1 MSWQLATSLGLGA
14 WKAYEAYKFAKDP
27 VGYSQSHG
35 LLGDPPITFGARK
48 KQKTSKPLWT
58 GSKLE
63 KKGSK
68 KLYKDSD
75 EMPSYGR
82 KSRKRGGKGGVYQG
96 KRVPGRNGYVKRGSA
111 PGIKSYKKK
120 VKGKSAKR
128 GGASRIFDMVA
139 PPLTIYNR
147 EFIPRQLT
155 IDGYKDTLL
164 YDSAGNMLDTLGGS
178 DYFPRWSMFPILTT
192 REALTYLLK
201 CVNTPHALA
210 WNYHHHVSGNEVEES
225 ANGVHT
231 TVDEDVPAEYGDEFP
246 VSTDMLVPANISL
259 TNVYG
264 TMEGFKMSYTLG
276 NSNECSVWVT
286 IYECRPR
293 DPIEGVSVPL
303 TNTNASVVPTTS
315 EGTSKILNVNV
326 NPLALIRYDHN
337 KKQAKRQERYANGA
351 SDDEKFPK
359 GIDIGHTENDWKF
372 ISSPEKGREF
382 NKHYVC
388 LQRKTVCL
396 KPGERYQ
403 YDVVVPG
410 FGMRF
415 DKYLKYTQAKNS
427 DDETCKVPLAELQST
442 FSRFLLIKHRSVR
455 MYKLQPQ
462 TTIGDNASGQPLI
475 TPTWP
480 IDGKTAYLQDCKL
493 SIRAS
498 KYLRA
503 RLLPRTERN
512 INLRTGST
520 SDIDCFG
527 QMPEYKADSELS
539 SHNVASWN
547 GKNIYQINRY
557 PNMQM
562 VLGVGNTSGVTVNQ
576 GTQTSSTGTG
586 ENGQYDGE

>member
-1 MSWQLATSLGLGA
+1 MSWQLATKLGLGA

-35 LLGDPPITFGARK
+35 LLGDPPITFGSRK
-48 KQKTSKPLWT
+48 KQKTSKSLWT
-58 GSKLE
+58 HSKLE
-63 KKGSK
+63 KRGSK
-68 KLYKDSD
+68 KLYKDTD

-155 IDGYKDTLL
+155 KEGAKDTTLV
-164 YDSAGNMLDTLGGS
+164 DNIGRMLDTLAGS
-178 DYFPRWSMFPILTT
+178 DYYPAWSMFPILTT
-192 REALTYLLK
+192 REALTYILK
-201 CVNTPHALA
+201 CINTPHALA
-210 WNYHHHVSGNEVEES
+210 WNYHHHVAGNETYPN

-231 TVDEDVPAEYGDEFP
+231 ASSDIPEEYGDNTLTFP
-246 VSTDMLVPANISL
+246 DKLLPAALSL

-276 NSNECSVWVT
+276 NANECSVWVT
-286 IYECRPR
+286 IFECRPR
-293 DPIEGVSVPL
+293 DPVDAITVPL
-303 TNTNASVVPTTS
+303 SNTTNVAVVNN
-315 EGTSKILNVNV
+315 EENSKVLNVNV
-326 NPLALIRYDHN
+326 NPLALIEYDHN
-337 KKQAKRQERYANGA
+337 KKQAKRQKKFANGLP
-351 SDDEKFPK
+351 SDEHYPK
-359 GIDIGHTENDWKF
+359 GVDLNMCENDWKF
-372 ISSPEKGREF
+372 TSDVEKGREF

-388 LQRKTVCL
+388 LQKKTVCL

-410 FGMRF
+410 FGMRL
-415 DKYLKYTQAKNS
+415 DKYLKTSHAKNDS
-427 DDETCKVPLAELQST
+427 LETSKVFLAEVQST
-442 FSRFLLIKHRSVR
+442 FTRFLLIKHRSIR
-455 MYKLQPQ
+455 MYKLQGQ
-462 TTIGDNASGQPLI
+462 STSGDNQLI
-475 TPTWP
+475 VPTWP

-512 INLRTGST
+512 ISLKTGSDL
-520 SDIDCFG
+520 DIDCFG
-527 QMPEYKADSELS
+527 KMPEYHADTDLASDK
-539 SHNVASWN
+539 VASWN
-547 GKNIYQINRY
+547 GRNIYQINRY

-562 VLGVGNTSGVTVNQ
+562 VVG
-576 GTQTSSTGTG
+576 SSTTNAGQNINGGNNNNNNNNAGSNSG
-586 ENGQYDGE
+586 ENEHDGE

>member
-1 MSWQLATSLGLGA
+1 MSWQLATGIGLGA
-14 WKAYEAYKFAKDP
+14 WKAYEAYKFARDP

-35 LLGDPPITFGARK
+35 LLGDPPITFGSRK
-48 KQKTSKPLWT
+48 KQKTAKPLWT

-68 KLYKDSD
+68 KLYQDSE

-155 IDGYKDTLL
+155 KEGQKDSSLYDVVSGKMIDTL
-164 YDSAGNMLDTLGGS
+164 AGSGYHPT
-178 DYFPRWSMFPILTT
+178 WSMFPILTT
-192 REALTYLLK
+192 REALTYILK
-201 CVNTPHALA
+201 CINTPHALA
-210 WNYHHHVSGNEVEES
+210 WNYHHHVTANEIHPS
-225 ANGVHT
+225 AVGVHT
-231 TVDEDVPAEYGDEFP
+231 AASDIPEEFGDNTLTFPDKLLPAA
-246 VSTDMLVPANISL
+246 LSL
-259 TNVYG
+259 SNVYG

-286 IYECRPR
+286 IFECRPR
-293 DPIEGVSVPL
+293 DPVDAITVPL
-303 TNTNASVVPTTS
+303 SSATNESVINNES
-315 EGTSKILNVNV
+315 NSKVLNVNV
-326 NPLALIRYDHN
+326 NPLALIEYDHN
-337 KKQAKRQERYANGA
+337 KKQAKRQKKYSNGEP
-351 SDDEKFPK
+351 SDEHFPK
-359 GIDIGHTENDWKF
+359 GVDLSQCADDWKF
-372 ISSPEKGREF
+372 SSDIEKGREF

-388 LQRKTVCL
+388 LQKKTVCL

-415 DKYLKYTQAKNS
+415 DKYLKTSQAKNT
-427 DDETCKVPLAELQST
+427 DAQTAKVFLAEVQST
-442 FSRFLLIKHRSVR
+442 FTRFLLIKHRSVR

-462 TTIGDNASGQPLI
+462 TTDGDSQLI

-480 IDGKTAYLQDCKL
+480 IDGRTAYLADCRL

-512 INLRTGST
+512 ISLKTGSNL
-520 SDIDCFG
+520 DIDCFG
-527 QMPEYKADSELS
+527 QMPAYHADTDLQS
-539 SHNVASWN
+539 SNVASWN
-547 GKNIYQINRY
+547 GRNIYQINRY

-562 VLGVGNTSGVTVNQ
+562 VVGSSTTTGGQNVN
-576 GTQTSSTGTG
+576 QTSSSGSNSG
-586 ENGQYDGE
+586 ENEHDGE